1 MNSKQMQ
8 YAIALS
14 QTRNF
19 SQVAQQLNMTQSALS
34 KQIMALEKELG
45 VKLFDRNTTPISLT
59 PAGEQFVREAKEL
72 LYREQQLLQTMF
84 RYGAGESG
92 RLVIGISPFRSLY
105 LMPDLICRLRKKYPG
120 IQVELQETNSTQLR
134 KNAVE
139 GTYDFAIVN
148 LPVEESVLEVTPL
161 EPDVLVL
168 AVPNALAAAL
178 PCERKDGITEID
190 FSDCRELPFVVVSKS
205 QEMRQLFE
213 KLCAASGFLPNIAAE
228 VVGLSTAWAMVQA
241 GVGASLLPL
250 QFLKADRYSSNL
262 TLFTLKNNPY
272 SRQPVIVTRRG
283 QVLPDYARYA
293 IDLLTDRL

>member
-8 YAIALS
+8 YAITLS

-19 SQVAQQLNMTQSALS
+19 SQAAQQLNMTQSALS

-45 VKLFDRNTTPISLT
+45 VKLFDRNTSPVSLT
-59 PAGEQFVREAKEL
+59 PAGEQFVREAKDL
-72 LYREQQLLQTMF
+72 LYREEQLLQTMS
-84 RYGAGESG
+84 RYGSGESG

-105 LMPDLICRLRKKYPG
+105 LMPDLIRRLREKYPG
-120 IQVELQETNSTQLR
+120 IQVELQETGSAQLR
-134 KNAVE
+134 KNAAE
-139 GTYDFAIVN
+139 GKYDFAIVN
-148 LPVEESVLEVTPL
+148 LPVEEALLDITPL

-168 AVPNALAAAL
+168 AMPKALAANL
-178 PCERKDGITEID
+178 PCENKDGIAKIE

-213 KLCAASGFLPNIAAE
+213 KLCAAANFHPNIAAE

-250 QFLKADRYSSNL
+250 QFLKADKHSSNL
-262 TLFTLKNNPY
+262 ALFTLKDNPY
-272 SRQPVIVTRRG
+272 SRQPVVVTRRG
-283 QVLPDYARYA
+283 HILPDYAEYA
-293 IDLLTDRL
+293 ISLLTDRS